1 MTVVLFVLTA
11 AIGVNSWW
19 LYQEGRPGMPVPA
32 AYDDEASRGL
42 IFVSGPAGIPI
53 SATLTFTGNAL
64 NEAALTV
71 WTDNPRNDEPIA
83 VQVNLY
89 NRALITQNDAESTGF
104 DYFETEHD
112 PSSTI
117 DRQVG
122 VVNLVRSTTTTTT
135 SNCGSEYWG
144 TRLARSVCLHFRENL
159 LVKDRARIAGSL
171 PTLFWPLAC
180 ARPAGAKGIED
191 REAIL
196 EFTPAMAIINSS
208 CVTADPVADQPGV
221 RVRVDAQREPV
232 RIDFTSPPASD
243 AGKLVWDS
251 DQGRAQAVDV
261 SYVLLTEE
269 ALRQNYQFLSGVL
282 IGVAAAIFPFC
293 VQAASRIRGRGS
305 KRHSDTPS

>member
-1 MTVVLFVLTA
+1 
-11 AIGVNSWW
+11 
-19 LYQEGRPGMPVPA
+19 
-32 AYDDEASRGL
+32 
-42 IFVSGPAGIPI
+42 
-53 SATLTFTGNAL
+53 
-64 NEAALTV
+64 
-71 WTDNPRNDEPIA
+71 
-83 VQVNLY
+83 
-89 NRALITQNDAESTGF
+89 
-104 DYFETEHD
+104 
-112 PSSTI
+112 
-117 DRQVG
+117 
-122 VVNLVRSTTTTTT
+122 
-135 SNCGSEYWG
+135 
-144 TRLARSVCLHFRENL
+144 
-159 LVKDRARIAGSL
+159 
-171 PTLFWPLAC
+171 
-180 ARPAGAKGIED
+180 
-191 REAIL
+191 
-196 EFTPAMAIINSS
+196 MAIINSS